1 MLVVAIPAGLLIG
14 LSLGALGGGGS
25 ILTVPALVYLLHQQP
40 HAATTG
46 SLIIVGITALAG
58 MIAHQRAG
66 RVRVAQGVTFG
77 VLGVAGSYAGTWLS
91 AGVAPDLLLT
101 LFAVLML
108 AAAGAMLRR
117 RGPARGPASSS
128 PAVSPRAASPSA
140 GSPTAGSISA
150 ARQDLGPAPLRGHP
164 EGGSA
169 PRPVRR
175 TGTATLD
182 RTADT
187 ARPRARR
194 SWRPTVPGGV
204 KVVAAAT
211 AVGLLTGFFG
221 VGGGFV
227 IVPALVLA
235 LGFEM
240 PAAVGTSLLVI
251 AINSAASLAA
261 RFGGHV
267 HLDWPLLLV
276 FLAAALAG
284 TFAGHR
290 AASRV
295 DATRLTAAFSVLL
308 TAVAVYSLCRSL
320 PGLV

>member
-1 MLVVAIPAGLLIG
+1 MFAVAIPAGLLIG

-58 MIAHQRAG
+58 VIAHQRAG
-66 RVRVAQGVTFG
+66 RVRIAQGVTFG
-77 VLGVAGSYAGTWLS
+77 VLGVAGSFAGTRLS

-108 AAAGAMLRR
+108 AAATAMLRR
-117 RGPARGPASSS
+117 RRRGGPPAAAARP
-128 PAVSPRAASPSA
+128 PSA
-140 GSPTAGSISA
+140 RAPGRRHAG
-150 ARQDLGPAPLRGHP
+150 LV
-164 EGGSA
+164 
-169 PRPVRR
+169 VR
-175 TGTATLD
+175 
-182 RTADT
+182 
-187 ARPRARR
+187 
-194 SWRPTVPGGV
+194 GGV
-204 KVVAAAT
+204 KIVAAAT

-267 HLDWPLLLV
+267 HLDWPLLLT

-284 TFAGHR
+284 TFAGNQ

-308 TAVAVYSLCRSL
+308 AAVAVYSLGRSL